1 MERFFLGLGQ
11 RLHRN
16 RTAVLLLLA
25 TVTLLLGLAA
35 GRSTVDNSIGVWQT
49 ENDPHWLHFQEF
61 AQRHHLVDP
70 LVAYL
75 PDARPEAAREIHSAT
90 RKIEGVERT
99 TLFHLGSPAQGYLLL
114 LFPKAQ
120 STPPQ
125 LAKLIRGVKEL
136 TAKHL
141 PNQPAHLG
149 GVWYLTDTLDSLS
162 ASSTQTLFP
171 LVIVILAL
179 GVLLFLRSLRN
190 TALALV
196 CGLLPALHLTGL
208 LALAHEPLNVIL
220 LALPP
225 LTMILGITH
234 AIHLLK
240 KETQPEPFAIYAQVA
255 PPCLLCALT
264 TMLGFLSLLVSAYGP
279 VQKLG
284 LWGAVGS
291 VLSLVTTL
299 LLLPLFSPGSSP
311 APAIQAEKPKTLLGQ
326 VIIGHKNRIL
336 FAVAGLALLSIWGIL
351 HLEKG
356 SFILAFFKPEAAISR
371 DYRAIEQAGVGLTPL
386 EIDLDGSPAQNR
398 AIQQAMLTL
407 AERHPEITHFFS
419 FYDETGK
426 IALPM
431 ATANGASLDTP
442 LLPGLGLQAP
452 IRLTILTQTL
462 ASEKTMRLVDTM
474 EAELQTLLGAKP
486 TSYVTGTVP
495 LYTRGQ
501 REMFTTLVQTFGLAF
516 LSVSLVMGLALRSLR
531 LAMLAIIPNFTPVLY
546 LLGTMGLFGIPLSV
560 ASVTVASIVFGVVVD
575 DTIHFLHTWQE
586 MALVNDPH
594 TRLHRTISHTAM
606 AMFTSSI
613 VTATGFLGFLV
624 SPFMPL
630 KDFGLLISLSLI
642 FGIICDLLL
651 LPALLLAFGTAKG
664 KKS

>member
-1 MERFFLGLGQ
+1 MDRFFLALGQ

-16 RTAVLLLLA
+16 RSAVLLLVA
-25 TVTLLLGLAA
+25 GVTLLLGLAA

-61 AQRHHLVDP
+61 AHRHHLIDP
-70 LVAYL
+70 LVVYL
-75 PDARPEAAREIHSAT
+75 PAANPETARQFNGAAR
-90 RKIEGVERT
+90 KIAEVERT
-99 TLFHLGSPAQGYLLL
+99 NLFHLGLPAPGYLLL
-114 LFPKAQ
+114 LFPKTQ
-120 STPPQ
+120 SNPAQ
-125 LAKLIRGVKEL
+125 LAALIREVKQL
-136 TAKHL
+136 TAQ
-141 PNQPAHLG
+141 QPPGQAAHLG
-149 GVWYLTDTLDSLS
+149 GVWYLTDTLDALS
-162 ASSTQTLFP
+162 ASSTRTLFP

-179 GVLLFLRSLRN
+179 GVLLFLRSLRH

-240 KETQPEPFAIYAQVA
+240 KDTQPEPFAVYAQVA

-264 TMLGFLSLLVSAYGP
+264 TMLGFLSLLVSAYTP

-284 LWGAVGS
+284 LWGAIGS

-299 LLLPLFSPGSSP
+299 LLLPLFSQGAGATPVVPP
-311 APAIQAEKPKTLLGQ
+311 AKQKNLLGQ
-326 VIIGHKNRIL
+326 IIIGHKNRIL
-336 FAVAGLALLSIWGIL
+336 LGVAGLVVLSLWGMV

-386 EIDLDGSPAQNR
+386 EIDLDGCPAQSR

-407 AERHPEITHFFS
+407 AARHPEITHFFS
-419 FYDETGK
+419 FYDETGRL
-426 IALPM
+426 ALPM

-442 LLPGLGLQAP
+442 LLPSLGLQAP
-452 IRLTILTQTL
+452 IRLTILTRTL
-462 ASEKTMRLVDTM
+462 ASEKTMHLVDAM
-474 EAELQTLLGAKP
+474 EGELQTLLGPKP
-486 TSYVTGTVP
+486 TPYVTGTVP

-501 REMFTTLVQTFGLAF
+501 REMFTTLVSTFGLAF

-531 LAMLAIIPNFTPVLY
+531 LALLAIIPNFVPVLY

-575 DTIHFLHTWQE
+575 DTIHFMHTWQE
-586 MALVNDPH
+586 MALVSNPH
-594 TRLHRTISHTAM
+594 TRLHRTISHTAY

-613 VTATGFLGFLV
+613 VTATGFLGFLI

-642 FGIICDLLL
+642 YGIICDLLL
-651 LPALLLAFGTAKG
+651 LPALLLTFGTAKG
-664 KKS
+664 KKT

>member
-1 MERFFLGLGQ
+1 MERFFLALAQ

-16 RTAVLLLLA
+16 RTAVLLLVA
-25 TVTLLLGLAA
+25 GVTLLLGLAA

-49 ENDPHWLHFQEF
+49 KNDPHWLHFQEF
-61 AQRHHLVDP
+61 AARHHLVDP

-75 PDARPEAAREIHSAT
+75 PDAGPEGARQINGAAR
-90 RKIEGVERT
+90 KIKGIERT
-99 TLFHLGSPAQGYLLL
+99 TLFHLGTPSQGYLLL
-114 LFPKAQ
+114 IFPKAQ

-125 LAKLIRGVKEL
+125 LAGLIREVKGL
-136 TAKHL
+136 IAGQL

-162 ASSTQTLFP
+162 ASSTQRLFP

-179 GVLLFLRSLRN
+179 GVLLFLRSLRH
-190 TALALV
+190 TVLALV

-234 AIHLLK
+234 SIHLLK
-240 KETQPEPFAIYAQVA
+240 KRTQPEPFAVYAQVA

-264 TMLGFLSLLVSAYGP
+264 TMLGFLSLLVSAYTP

-284 LWGAVGS
+284 LWGAIGS
-291 VLSLVTTL
+291 VLSLLTTL
-299 LLLPLFSPGSSP
+299 LLLPLFSAAPEKIP
-311 APAIQAEKPKTLLGQ
+311 AAQPEKSKTLLGRI
-326 VIIGHKNRIL
+326 IIGHKNRIL
-336 FAVAGLALLSIWGIL
+336 VAVSGLVLLSIWGML

-356 SFILAFFKPEAAISR
+356 SFILAFFKPEAEISR
-371 DYRAIEQAGVGLTPL
+371 DYRAIEQAGIGLTPL
-386 EIDLDGSPAQNR
+386 EIDLDGCPAQSR

-407 AERHPEITHFFS
+407 AARHPEITHFFS
-419 FYDETGK
+419 FYDETGRL
-426 IALPM
+426 ALPM

-452 IRLTILTQTL
+452 IRLTILTRTL
-462 ASEKTMRLVDTM
+462 ASEKTMQLVDAI
-474 EAELQTLLGAKP
+474 EVELQTLLGAKP
-486 TSYVTGTVP
+486 TPYVTGTVP

-531 LAMLAIIPNFTPVLY
+531 LALLAIIPNFTPVLY

-586 MALVNDPH
+586 MAPVTDPH
-594 TRLHRTISHTAM
+594 ARLHRTISHTAM

-613 VTATGFLGFLV
+613 VTATGFLGFLI

-630 KDFGLLISLSLI
+630 KDFGLLISLSLVY
-642 FGIICDLLL
+642 GIICDLLL
-651 LPALLLAFGTAKG
+651 LPALLLTFGTAKG
-664 KKS
+664 EKP

>member
-1 MERFFLGLGQ
+1 MERFFLALGQ

-25 TVTLLLGLAA
+25 ALTLLLGLAA

-61 AQRHHLVDP
+61 AQKHHLVDP
-70 LVAYL
+70 LVVYL
-75 PDARPEAAREIHSAT
+75 PDAGAEAAREINGAA
-90 RKIEGVERT
+90 RKIKEVERT
-99 TLFHLGSPAQGYLLL
+99 TLFRLGSPSQRYLLL

-120 STPPQ
+120 SSPSQ
-125 LAKLIRGVKEL
+125 LAELIREVKQL
-136 TAKHL
+136 SARQL
-141 PNQPAHLG
+141 PGQPAHLG

-162 ASSTQTLFP
+162 AKSTQTLFP
-171 LVIVILAL
+171 LVIAILAL
-179 GVLLFLRSLRN
+179 GVLLFLRSLRR

-240 KETQPEPFAIYAQVA
+240 KTAQPEPFAIYAQVA

-284 LWGAVGS
+284 LWGAIGS
-291 VLSLVTTL
+291 VLSLITTL
-299 LLLPLFSPGSSP
+299 LLLPLFSQASP
-311 APAIQAEKPKTLLGQ
+311 ATPVVPPAKQENLLGQ
-326 VIIGHKNRIL
+326 IIIGHKNRIL
-336 FAVAGLALLSIWGIL
+336 FAVAGLVALSIWGML

-386 EIDLDGSPAQNR
+386 EIDLDDCPAQSR

-419 FYDETGK
+419 FYDESGK
-426 IALPM
+426 LALPM

-442 LLPGLGLQAP
+442 LLPSLGLQTP
-452 IRLTILTQTL
+452 IRFTILTRTL
-462 ASEKTMRLVDTM
+462 ASEKTMRLVDAM
-474 EAELQTLLGAKP
+474 ETELQTLLGPKP
-486 TSYVTGTVP
+486 TPYVTGTVP

-501 REMFTTLVQTFGLAF
+501 REMFTTLVSTFGLAF

-531 LAMLAIIPNFTPVLY
+531 LAVLAIIPNFVPVLY

-575 DTIHFLHTWQE
+575 DTIHFMHTWQE
-586 MALVNDPH
+586 MAAVADPH
-594 TRLHRTISHTAM
+594 ARLHRTISHTAY

-613 VTATGFLGFLV
+613 VTATGFLGFLI

-630 KDFGLLISLSLI
+630 RDFGLLISLSLI
-642 FGIICDLLL
+642 YGIICDLLL
-651 LPALLLAFGTAKG
+651 LPALLLTFGTAKG
-664 KKS
+664 KKP

>member
-1 MERFFLGLGQ
+1 MERFFLALGQ

-25 TVTLLLGLAA
+25 GVTLLLGLAA

-61 AQRHHLVDP
+61 AHKHHLVDP

-75 PDARPEAAREIHSAT
+75 PDAGPEAAREMNAAA
-90 RKIEGVERT
+90 RKIKEVERT
-99 TLFHLGSPAQGYLLL
+99 TLFHLGLPAQGYLLL
-114 LFPKAQ
+114 LFPKAE

-125 LAKLIRGVKEL
+125 LAGLIREVKQL
-136 TAKHL
+136 TAKQL
-141 PNQPAHLG
+141 PGQPAHLG

-179 GVLLFLRSLRN
+179 GVLFFLRSLRQ

-240 KETQPEPFAIYAQVA
+240 KTAQPEPFAIYAQVA

-264 TMLGFLSLLVSAYGP
+264 TMLGFLSLLVSAYTP

-291 VLSLVTTL
+291 VLSLITTL
-299 LLLPLFSPGSSP
+299 LLLPLFSNNSAATSVLQP
-311 APAIQAEKPKTLLGQ
+311 EKQKNLLGQ
-326 VIIGHKNRIL
+326 IIIGHKNRIL
-336 FAVAGLALLSIWGIL
+336 FGVAGLVALSLWGMV

-356 SFILAFFKPEAAISR
+356 SFILAFFKPEAAISL

-386 EIDLDGSPAQNR
+386 EIDLDDSPVQSR
-398 AIQQAMLTL
+398 AIQQGMLTL

-419 FYDETGK
+419 FYDESGK
-426 IALPM
+426 VAMPM
-431 ATANGASLDTP
+431 ATATGASLDTP
-442 LLPGLGLQAP
+442 LLPSLGLQTP
-452 IRLTILTQTL
+452 IRLTILTRTL
-462 ASEKTMRLVDTM
+462 ASEKTMRLVDTI
-474 EAELQTLLGAKP
+474 ESELQTLLGAKP
-486 TSYVTGTVP
+486 TPYVTGTVP

-531 LAMLAIIPNFTPVLY
+531 LAMLAIIPNFVPVLY

-575 DTIHFLHTWQE
+575 DTIHFMHTWQE
-586 MALVNDPH
+586 MATVADSH
-594 TRLHRTISHTAM
+594 TRLHRTISHTAY

-630 KDFGLLISLSLI
+630 RDFGLLISLSLI

-651 LPALLLAFGTAKG
+651 LPALLLTFGTAKG
-664 KKS
+664 KNP

>member
-1 MERFFLGLGQ
+1 MDRFFLALGQ

-16 RTAVLLLLA
+16 RTAVLLLVA
-25 TVTLLLGLAA
+25 GVTLLLSLAA

-61 AQRHHLVDP
+61 AARQHLVDP

-75 PDARPEAAREIHSAT
+75 PEASPEAAREINTAA
-90 RKIEGVERT
+90 RKINGVERT
-99 TLFHLGSPAQGYLLL
+99 TLFRLGAPAQGYLFL
-114 LFPKAQ
+114 LFPKPQ

-125 LAKLIRGVKEL
+125 LAGLIREVKQL
-136 TAKHL
+136 IARQL
-141 PNQPAHLG
+141 PRQPAHLG

-171 LVIVILAL
+171 LVIIILAL

-240 KETQPEPFAIYAQVA
+240 KTAQPEPFAVYAQVA

-291 VLSLVTTL
+291 VLSLITTL
-299 LLLPLFSPGSSP
+299 LLLPLFSQGSGATPVVPP
-311 APAIQAEKPKTLLGQ
+311 AKQKNLLGQ
-326 VIIGHKNRIL
+326 IIIGHKNRIL
-336 FAVAGLALLSIWGIL
+336 FTVAGLVALSAWGML

-386 EIDLDGSPAQNR
+386 EIGLDGSPAQNR

-442 LLPGLGLQAP
+442 LMPGLGLQTP
-452 IRLTILTQTL
+452 IRLTILTRTL
-462 ASEKTMRLVDTM
+462 ASEKTMRLVDAI

-486 TSYVTGTVP
+486 TPYVTGTVP

-501 REMFTTLVQTFGLAF
+501 REMFTTLVSTFGLAF

-531 LAMLAIIPNFTPVLY
+531 LAVLAIIPNFVPVLY

-575 DTIHFLHTWQE
+575 DTIHFMHTWQE
-586 MALVNDPH
+586 MAAVADPH
-594 TRLHRTISHTAM
+594 ARLHRTISHTAL

-613 VTATGFLGFLV
+613 VTATGFLGFLI

-630 KDFGLLISLSLI
+630 RDFGLLISLSLI
-642 FGIICDLLL
+642 YGIICDLLL
-651 LPALLLAFGTAKG
+651 LPALLLAFGPAKR
-664 KKS
+664 KTP

>member
-1 MERFFLGLGQ
+1 MERFFLALGQ

-16 RTAVLLLLA
+16 RTGVLLLVA
-25 TVTLLLGLAA
+25 AVTLLLGLAA

-49 ENDPHWLHFQEF
+49 KNDPHWLHFQEF
-61 AQRHHLVDP
+61 AARHHLVDP

-75 PDARPEAAREIHSAT
+75 PSASPETAREINNAA
-90 RKIEGVERT
+90 RKIKEVERT
-99 TLFHLGSPAQGYLLL
+99 TLFHLGSPSQGSLLL
-114 LFPKAQ
+114 IFPKPQ
-120 STPPQ
+120 SNPPQ
-125 LAKLIRGVKEL
+125 LAELIREVKGL
-136 TAKHL
+136 IAGQL
-141 PNQPAHLG
+141 PNQPVHLG

-162 ASSTQTLFP
+162 ASSTQRLFP

-179 GVLLFLRSLRN
+179 GVLLFLRSLRH

-208 LALAHEPLNVIL
+208 LALAREPLNVIL

-240 KETQPEPFAIYAQVA
+240 KRTRPEPFAVYAQVA

-284 LWGAVGS
+284 LWGAIGS
-291 VLSLVTTL
+291 VLSLITTL
-299 LLLPLFSPGSSP
+299 LLIPLFSS
-311 APAIQAEKPKTLLGQ
+311 APAAIPAAQPEKANTLLGQ
-326 VIIGHKNRIL
+326 VVIGHKNRIL
-336 FAVAGLALLSIWGIL
+336 VAVSGLVLLSIWGML

-386 EIDLDGSPAQNR
+386 EIDLDDCPAQSR

-407 AERHPEITHFFS
+407 AQRHPEITHFFS
-419 FYDETGK
+419 FYDETGRL
-426 IALPM
+426 ALPM
-431 ATANGASLDTP
+431 ATATGASLDTP
-442 LLPGLGLQAP
+442 LMPGLGLQAP
-452 IRLTILTQTL
+452 IRLTILTHTL
-462 ASEKTMRLVDTM
+462 ASEKTMRLVDAM
-474 EAELQTLLGAKP
+474 EAELQELLGAKP
-486 TSYVTGTVP
+486 TPYVTGTVP

-531 LAMLAIIPNFTPVLY
+531 LALLAIIPNFTPVLY

-575 DTIHFLHTWQE
+575 DTIHFLHTWQK
-586 MALVNDPH
+586 MAPVPDPH
-594 TRLHRTISHTAM
+594 ARLHRAISHTAY

-613 VTATGFLGFLV
+613 VTATGFLGFLI

-642 FGIICDLLL
+642 YGVICDLLL
-651 LPALLLAFGTAKG
+651 LPALLLAFGTATGEKP
-664 KKS
+664 

>member
-1 MERFFLGLGQ
+1 MERFFLALGQ

-16 RTAVLLLLA
+16 RTIVLLLVA
-25 TVTLLLGLAA
+25 GVTLVLGLAA

-61 AQRHHLVDP
+61 AQRHQLVDP
-70 LVAYL
+70 LVVYL
-75 PDARPEAAREIHSAT
+75 PGASPEGAREINSAA
-90 RKIEGVERT
+90 RKITEVERT
-99 TLFHLGSPAQGYLLL
+99 TLFHLGLPAQGSLLL

-120 STPPQ
+120 SSPPQ
-125 LAKLIRGVKEL
+125 LAGLIREV
-136 TAKHL
+136 KHL
-141 PNQPAHLG
+141 IAKQLPGQTTHLG

-162 ASSTQTLFP
+162 ASSTQRLFP

-179 GVLLFLRSLRN
+179 GVLLFLRNLRH

-240 KETQPEPFAIYAQVA
+240 KDTQPEPFTIYAQVA

-264 TMLGFLSLLVSAYGP
+264 TMLGFLSLLVSAYTP

-284 LWGAVGS
+284 LWGAIGS
-291 VLSLVTTL
+291 VLSLITTL
-299 LLLPLFSPGSSP
+299 LLLPLFSHGSGATP
-311 APAIQAEKPKTLLGQ
+311 VVQPPKQKNLLGQ
-326 VIIGHKNRIL
+326 IIIGHKNRIL
-336 FAVAGLALLSIWGIL
+336 FAVAGLVALSLWGML

-371 DYRAIEQAGVGLTPL
+371 DYRAIEQAGIGLTPL
-386 EIDLDGSPAQNR
+386 EIDLDDCPAQSR

-407 AERHPEITHFFS
+407 AQRHPEITHFFS
-419 FYDETGK
+419 FYDERGK

-442 LLPGLGLQAP
+442 LLPSLGLQAP
-452 IRLTILTQTL
+452 IRLTILTRTL
-462 ASEKTMRLVDTM
+462 ASEKTMRMVDAM
-474 EAELQTLLGAKP
+474 EGELQDLLGAKP
-486 TSYVTGTVP
+486 TPYVTGTVP

-531 LAMLAIIPNFTPVLY
+531 LAILAIIPNFVPVLY

-575 DTIHFLHTWQE
+575 DTIHFMHTWQE
-586 MALVNDPH
+586 MTTVTDPH
-594 TRLHRTISHTAM
+594 ARLHRTISHTAL

-630 KDFGLLISLSLI
+630 RDFGLLISLSLLY
-642 FGIICDLLL
+642 GIICDLLL
-651 LPALLLAFGTAKG
+651 LPALLLTFGTAKG
-664 KKS
+664 EKP